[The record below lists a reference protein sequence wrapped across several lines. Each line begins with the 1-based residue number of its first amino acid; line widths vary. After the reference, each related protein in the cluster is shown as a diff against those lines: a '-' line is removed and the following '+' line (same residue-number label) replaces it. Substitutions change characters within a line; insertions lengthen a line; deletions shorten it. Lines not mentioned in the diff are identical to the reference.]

1 MAGSSSIGR
10 RIGKIIIWLLATV
23 VVLIVALAIFILT
36 FDWNR
41 ARPYVNDKV
50 SQAIGRPF
58 AINGDLKVG
67 WRHPADETGWR
78 GWVPWPRFS
87 AANIT
92 VANPDWT
99 KQPQFAT
106 LDEIDFEVKVLPL
119 LAHDI
124 VIPAI
129 NLVNP
134 SVDLERLVD
143 GRDNWTFK
151 LASSSGPSEWK
162 LDLHDIAFA
171 KGNIALSD
179 QQKKVDV
186 QMVIDTLGQP
196 IPIGEAM
203 KQQEAASRSASA
215 QAIGKAGASKL
226 TEQANAQ
233 AASEAAAAA
242 AAAASGA
249 SSTDI
254 NASGTTAAGGASGAP
269 MAGGS
274 HAASEASEAGE
285 ASGSVAAPGASGV
298 ASATGT
304 QRQMP
309 SYAIGWTVKGTY
321 NKTPVS
327 GSGKVGGVLALQD
340 ANRPFPVQA
349 DVKAGDLHVG
359 LVGTITDPAHLAA
372 VDLRL
377 WLQGNSMARLYSLTG
392 VTLPDTPPYA
402 TEGRLIGQFKSS
414 GNVFK
419 YENFTGRVGGSDLNG
434 SLTYTA
440 REPRPLLQGEMVSH
454 LLQFSDLA
462 PVIGADSNASK
473 AKRGDATTQPS
484 GRVLPVEEFR
494 TDRWKAIDADV
505 KFTGRR
511 IVKTTD
517 LPITDLYTHV
527 VLTDGVLSLEPL
539 KFGVA
544 GGSLASDIHLD
555 GSAVPLKGRFATS
568 ARHLKLKQLFPNF
581 KTMQNALGEIN
592 GDAALT
598 ATGNSPAALAAT
610 SNGEVKAL
618 ITEGTVSRLL
628 MEAAGLNVAN
638 VVYEKLFGNRDVKIN
653 CAAADFVATDGV
665 LESRVFA
672 LDTDDAVINID
683 GHVNLRDETMDLGV
697 HPHTKGFRVFSLRSP
712 LYVKGTFKDPHVGV
726 NAAALA
732 LRGGAAVGLGLI
744 NPFAALIPLL
754 APSNNKP
761 LPCAQLLSQVRQ
773 APAAP
778 PPGVKQQSKPPL
790 SLEGAPVNKSTKGAA
805 SSPAVDDK
813 KKPAVRS
820 PASARPNT
828 READGVHLACGLAQ
842 LELRRRPVD
851 DLFVA
856 DQRAARA
863 HADEAI
869 AE

>member
-1 MAGSSSIGR
+1 MAVSSTTGR
-10 RIGKIIIWLLATV
+10 RIGKIIAWLLAIIV
-23 VVLIVALAIFILT
+23 ILIVALTIFILT

-41 ARPYVNDKV
+41 ARPYINDKV
-50 SQAIGRPF
+50 TQAIGRPF

-67 WRHPADETGWR
+67 WRHPVGETGWR

-92 VANPDWT
+92 VGNPDWT
-99 KQPQFAT
+99 KQPHFAT
-106 LDEIDFEVKVLPL
+106 LDEIDFQVKVLPL

-124 VIPAI
+124 VIPTI

-134 SVDLERLVD
+134 SVDLERVLD
-143 GRDNWTFK
+143 GRNNWTFK

-179 QQKKVDV
+179 QQKKVDL
-186 QMVIDTLGQP
+186 QMAIDTLGQP

-203 KQQEAASRSASA
+203 KQQEAASRSSSA
-215 QAIGKAGASKL
+215 QTIGKSGANKL
-226 TEQANAQ
+226 TQQANAQ
-233 AASEAAAAA
+233 AASEAAAAS

-254 NASGTTAAGGASGAP
+254 SASGTTAATGASGGLVAGGSKGASEAVAAGASGAVVASAP
-269 MAGGS
+269 GS
-274 HAASEASEAGE
+274 VSNASGASEAQAGAKQE
-285 ASGSVAAPGASGV
+285 IP
-298 ASATGT
+298 
-304 QRQMP
+304 P
-309 SYAIGWTVKGTY
+309 YAIGWTVKGTY

-402 TEGRLIGQFKSS
+402 TEGRLVGQFKST

-419 YENFTGRVGGSDLNG
+419 YENFTGRVGGSDING

-440 REPRPLLQGEMVSH
+440 REPRPLLQGELVSH

-473 AKRGDATTQPS
+473 AKRGDATAQPS
-484 GRVLPVEEFR
+484 NKVLPVEEFR

-511 IVKTTD
+511 IVKD
-517 LPITDLYTHV
+517 VNLPITDLYTHV
-527 VLTDGVLSLEPL
+527 VMTDGVLSLEPL

-544 GGSLASDIHLD
+544 GGTLASDIHLD
-555 GSAVPLKGRFATS
+555 GGATPLKGRFATS

-618 ITEGTVSRLL
+618 ITDGTVSRLL

-653 CAAADFVATDGV
+653 CAAADFVATNGV

-683 GHVNLRDETMDLGV
+683 GNVNLRDESMDLGV

-761 LPCAQLLSQVRQ
+761 LPCTQMLEQIRQ
-773 APAAP
+773 APTAP
-778 PPGVKQQSKPPL
+778 PPGVKQQPKSAI
-790 SLEGAPVNKSTKGAA
+790 SLDGAPVNKSSGGA
-805 SSPAVDDK
+805 SSPTTADK
-813 KKPAVRS
+813 KKPAVMS
-820 PASARPNT
+820 PASAAT
-828 READGVHLACGLAQ
+828 YKGS
-842 LELRRRPVD
+842 
-851 DLFVA
+851 
-856 DQRAARA
+856 
-863 HADEAI
+863 
-869 AE
+869 

>member
-1 MAGSSSIGR
+1 MAVSSTTGR
-10 RIGKIIIWLLATV
+10 RIGKIVAWLVAIIV
-23 VVLIVALAIFILT
+23 ILIVALTIFILT

-41 ARPYVNDKV
+41 ARPYINDKV
-50 SQAIGRPF
+50 TQAIGRPF

-67 WRHPADETGWR
+67 WRHPVGETGWR

-92 VANPDWT
+92 VGNPDWT

-106 LDEIDFEVKVLPL
+106 LDEIDFQVKVLPL
-119 LAHDI
+119 LTHDI

-134 SVDLERLVD
+134 SVDLERLLD
-143 GRDNWTFK
+143 GRNNWTFK

-179 QQKKVDV
+179 QQKKVDL
-186 QMVIDTLGQP
+186 QMVVDTLGQP

-215 QAIGKAGASKL
+215 EAIGKAGANKL
-226 TEQANAQ
+226 TAQANAQ
-233 AASEAAAAA
+233 AASEAAAAS

-249 SSTDI
+249 SATDI
-254 NASGTTAAGGASGAP
+254 TASGTTAATGASGTLVAGGSKGASPAVSAGASGA
-269 MAGGS
+269 
-274 HAASEASEAGE
+274 
-285 ASGSVAAPGASGV
+285 VV
-298 ASATGT
+298 ASATASAPASASGASGA
-304 QRQMP
+304 QAQAAAKREIP
-309 SYAIGWTVKGTY
+309 PYAIGWTVKGTY

-340 ANRPFPVQA
+340 TNRPFPVQA
-349 DVKAGDLHVG
+349 DVKAGDLHIG

-402 TEGRLIGQFKSS
+402 TEGRLVGQFKSS

-440 REPRPLLQGEMVSH
+440 REPRPLLQGELISH

-473 AKRGDATTQPS
+473 AKRGDAMAQPS
-484 GRVLPVEEFR
+484 NKALPVEEFR

-511 IVKTTD
+511 IVKD
-517 LPITDLYTHV
+517 VNLPITDLYTHIV
-527 VLTDGVLSLEPL
+527 MTDGVLSLEPL

-544 GGSLASDIHLD
+544 GGTLASDIHLD
-555 GSAVPLKGRFATS
+555 GSGTPLKGRFATS

-618 ITEGTVSRLL
+618 VTDGTVSRLL

-653 CAAADFVATDGV
+653 CAAADFVATNGV
-665 LESRVFA
+665 LDSRVFA
-672 LDTDDAVINID
+672 LDTDDAVINIE
-683 GHVNLRDETMDLGV
+683 GNVNMRDESMDLGV

-726 NAAALA
+726 DAAALA

-761 LPCAQLLSQVRQ
+761 LPCNQLLAQVRQ
-773 APAAP
+773 APTAP
-778 PPGVKQQSKPPL
+778 PPGVKQRPKASI
-790 SLEGAPVNKSTKGAA
+790 SLDGAPVNKSSGGASA
-805 SSPAVDDK
+805 PATPAAAD
-813 KKPAVRS
+813 KKPAVMS
-820 PASARPNT
+820 PASA
-828 READGVHLACGLAQ
+828 
-842 LELRRRPVD
+842 
-851 DLFVA
+851 
-856 DQRAARA
+856 AAYKGS
-863 HADEAI
+863 
-869 AE
+869 

>member
-1 MAGSSSIGR
+1 MAVSSTIGR
-10 RIGKIIIWLLATV
+10 RIGKIIAWLLAIIV
-23 VVLIVALAIFILT
+23 ILIVALTIFMLT

-41 ARPYVNDKV
+41 ARPYINDKV
-50 SQAIGRPF
+50 TQAIGRPF

-67 WRHPADETGWR
+67 WRHPVGETGWR

-92 VANPDWT
+92 VGNPDWT

-106 LDEIDFEVKVLPL
+106 LDEIDFQVKVLPL

-124 VIPAI
+124 VIPTI

-134 SVDLERLVD
+134 SVDLERVLD
-143 GRDNWTFK
+143 GRNNWTFK

-179 QQKKVDV
+179 QQKKVDL
-186 QMVIDTLGQP
+186 QMAIDTLGQP

-203 KQQEAASRSASA
+203 KQQEAASRSSSA
-215 QAIGKAGASKL
+215 QTIGKSGANKL
-226 TEQANAQ
+226 TQQANAQ
-233 AASEAAAAA
+233 AASEAAAAS

-254 NASGTTAAGGASGAP
+254 TASGTTAATGASGGLVAGGSKGASEAVAAGASGAVVTSAP
-269 MAGGS
+269 
-274 HAASEASEAGE
+274 ASAS
-285 ASGSVAAPGASGV
+285 GASG
-298 ASATGT
+298 AQAQAGAK
-304 QRQMP
+304 QDIP
-309 SYAIGWTVKGTY
+309 PYAIGWTVKGTY

-402 TEGRLIGQFKSS
+402 TEGRLVGQFKST
-414 GNVFK
+414 GNVFE
-419 YENFTGRVGGSDLNG
+419 YENFTGRVGGSDING

-440 REPRPLLQGEMVSH
+440 REPRPLLQGELVSH

-473 AKRGDATTQPS
+473 AKRGDATAQPS
-484 GRVLPVEEFR
+484 NKALPVEEFR

-511 IVKTTD
+511 IVKD
-517 LPITDLYTHV
+517 VNLPITDVYTHV
-527 VLTDGVLSLEPL
+527 VMTDGVLSLEPL

-544 GGSLASDIHLD
+544 GGTLASDIHLD
-555 GSAVPLKGRFATS
+555 GSATPLKGRFATS

-598 ATGNSPAALAAT
+598 ATGNSPAALAAS

-618 ITEGTVSRLL
+618 VTDGTVSRLL

-653 CAAADFVATDGV
+653 CAAADFVATNGV

-672 LDTDDAVINID
+672 LDTDDAVIDID
-683 GHVNLRDETMDLGV
+683 GNINLRDESMDLGV

-761 LPCAQLLSQVRQ
+761 LPCTQLLAQVRQ
-773 APAAP
+773 APTAP
-778 PPGVKQQSKPPL
+778 PPGTKQQPKSAI
-790 SLEGAPVNKSTKGAA
+790 SLDGAPVNKSSGGA
-805 SSPAVDDK
+805 SSPATTDRK
-813 KKPAVRS
+813 KSAVTS
-820 PASARPNT
+820 PASA
-828 READGVHLACGLAQ
+828 
-842 LELRRRPVD
+842 
-851 DLFVA
+851 
-856 DQRAARA
+856 
-863 HADEAI
+863 
-869 AE
+869 AEYKGS

>member
-1 MAGSSSIGR
+1 MAVSSTIGR
-10 RIGKIIIWLLATV
+10 RIGKIIAWLLAIIV
-23 VVLIVALAIFILT
+23 ILIVALAIFILT

-41 ARPYVNDKV
+41 ARPYIDDKV
-50 SQAIGRPF
+50 TQAIGRPF

-67 WRHPADETGWR
+67 WQHPVGETGWR

-92 VANPDWT
+92 VGNPDWA
-99 KQPQFAT
+99 KQPHFAT
-106 LDEIDFEVKVLPL
+106 LDEIDFQVKVLPL

-134 SVDLERLVD
+134 SVDLERLLD

-179 QQKKVDV
+179 QQQKVEM
-186 QMVIDTLGQP
+186 QMAIDTLGQP
-196 IPIGEAM
+196 IPIGEVM
-203 KQQEAASRSASA
+203 KQQETASRSASA
-215 QAIGKAGASKL
+215 EAVGKAGASKL
-226 TEQANAQ
+226 TAQANAQ
-233 AASEAAAAA
+233 AASEAAAAS

-254 NASGTTAAGGASGAP
+254 NASGATAATGASGALIAGGASEGAS
-269 MAGGS
+269 G
-274 HAASEASEAGE
+274 AAVASAPNASEAG
-285 ASGSVAAPGASGV
+285 A
-298 ASATGT
+298 ATGAKPT
-304 QRQMP
+304 IP
-309 SYAIGWTVKGTY
+309 PYAIGWTAKGTY

-349 DVKAGDLHVG
+349 DVKAGDLRVG

-377 WLQGNSMARLYSLTG
+377 WLQGNSLARLYSLTG

-402 TEGRLIGQFKSS
+402 TEGRLVGQFKP
-414 GNVFK
+414 GANVFK

-440 REPRPLLQGEMVSH
+440 REPRPLLQGELVSH
-454 LLQFSDLA
+454 LLQFADLA
-462 PVIGADSNASK
+462 PVIGADSKASK
-473 AKRGDATTQPS
+473 AKRGDATAQPANK
-484 GRVLPVEEFR
+484 VLPVEEFR

-511 IVKTTD
+511 IVKD
-517 LPITDLYTHV
+517 ANLPITDLYTHV
-527 VLTDGVLSLEPL
+527 VMTDGVLSLEPL

-544 GGSLASDIHLD
+544 GGSLSSDIHLD
-555 GSAVPLKGRFATS
+555 GSTTPLKGRFATS
-568 ARHLKLKQLFPNF
+568 ARHLKLKQLFPDF

-618 ITEGTVSRLL
+618 ITDGTVSRLL

-653 CAAADFVATDGV
+653 CAAADFVATNGV
-665 LESRVFA
+665 LDSRVFA

-683 GHVNLRDETMDLGV
+683 GNVNLRDESMDLGV

-726 NAAALA
+726 NATALA
-732 LRGGAAVGLGLI
+732 LRGGAVIGLGLI

-761 LPCAQLLSQVRQ
+761 LPCGELLAQVRQ
-773 APAAP
+773 APTAP
-778 PPGVKQQSKPPL
+778 APGMKQAPKPAI
-790 SLEGAPVNKSTKGAA
+790 SLDGAPVNKSSAGA
-805 SSPAVDDK
+805 SSPAAGDR
-813 KKPAVRS
+813 KPAVTS
-820 PASARPNT
+820 PPT
-828 READGVHLACGLAQ
+828 G
-842 LELRRRPVD
+842 
-851 DLFVA
+851 
-856 DQRAARA
+856 
-863 HADEAI
+863 
-869 AE
+869 AEYKGS

>member
-1 MAGSSSIGR
+1 MAVSSTIGR
-10 RIGKIIIWLLATV
+10 RIGKITAWLLAIIV
-23 VVLIVALAIFILT
+23 MLIVALAIFIMT

-41 ARPYVNDKV
+41 ARPYINDKV
-50 SQAIGRPF
+50 TQAIGRPF

-67 WRHPADETGWR
+67 WRHPVGETGWR

-92 VANPDWT
+92 VGNPDWT

-106 LDEIDFEVKVLPL
+106 LDEIDFQVKVLPL

-124 VIPAI
+124 VIPTI

-134 SVDLERLVD
+134 SVDLERVLD
-143 GRDNWTFK
+143 GRNNWTFK

-179 QQKKVDV
+179 QQKKVDF
-186 QMVIDTLGQP
+186 QMAIDTLGQP

-203 KQQEAASRSASA
+203 KQQEAASRSSSA
-215 QAIGKAGASKL
+215 QTIGKSGANKL
-226 TEQANAQ
+226 TQQANAQ
-233 AASEAAAAA
+233 AASEAAAAS

-254 NASGTTAAGGASGAP
+254 TASGTTAATGASGGLVAGGSKGASEAVAAGASGAVV
-269 MAGGS
+269 
-274 HAASEASEAGE
+274 ASAPAS
-285 ASGSVAAPGASGV
+285 ASGASG
-298 ASATGT
+298 AQAQGGAK
-304 QRQMP
+304 QEIP
-309 SYAIGWTVKGTY
+309 PYAIGWTVKGTY

-402 TEGRLIGQFKSS
+402 TEGRLVGQFKST

-419 YENFTGRVGGSDLNG
+419 YENFTGRVGGSDING

-440 REPRPLLQGEMVSH
+440 REPRPLLQGELVSR

-473 AKRGDATTQPS
+473 AKRGDATAQPS
-484 GRVLPVEEFR
+484 SKALPVEEFR

-511 IVKTTD
+511 IVKD
-517 LPITDLYTHV
+517 VNLPITDLYTHV
-527 VLTDGVLSLEPL
+527 VMTDGVLSLEPL

-544 GGSLASDIHLD
+544 GGTLASDIHLD
-555 GSAVPLKGRFATS
+555 GSATPLKGRFATS

-598 ATGNSPAALAAT
+598 ATGNSPAALAAS

-618 ITEGTVSRLL
+618 VTDGTVSRLL

-653 CAAADFVATDGV
+653 CAAADFVATNGV

-672 LDTDDAVINID
+672 LDTDDAVIDID
-683 GHVNLRDETMDLGV
+683 GNVNMRDESMDLGV

-761 LPCAQLLSQVRQ
+761 LPCTQLLAQVRQ
-773 APAAP
+773 APTAP
-778 PPGVKQQSKPPL
+778 PPGTKQQPKSAI
-790 SLEGAPVNKSTKGAA
+790 SLDGAPVNKSSGGA
-805 SSPAVDDK
+805 SSPAATDR
-813 KKPAVRS
+813 KKPAVMS
-820 PASARPNT
+820 PASA
-828 READGVHLACGLAQ
+828 
-842 LELRRRPVD
+842 
-851 DLFVA
+851 
-856 DQRAARA
+856 
-863 HADEAI
+863 
-869 AE
+869 AEYKGS

>member
-1 MAGSSSIGR
+1 MARSSTMGR
-10 RIGKIIIWLLATV
+10 RIGKIVAW
-23 VVLIVALAIFILT
+23 IVAIIVILVVALTVFILT

-50 SQAIGRPF
+50 TQAIGRQF
-58 AINGDLKVG
+58 TINGDLKVG
-67 WRHPADETGWR
+67 FRHPAGEIGWKS
-78 GWVPWPRFS
+78 WVPWPRFS

-92 VANPDWT
+92 IANPDWA
-99 KQPQFAT
+99 KRPQFAT
-106 LDEIDFEVKVLPL
+106 LDEIDFQVKVLPL
-119 LAHDI
+119 IAHNI

-134 SVDLERLVD
+134 SVDLERMLD
-143 GRDNWTFK
+143 GRNNWTFQ
-151 LASSSGPSEWK
+151 LPSSKTPSQWK
-162 LDLHDIAFA
+162 LQLHDIVFA

-179 QQKKVDV
+179 EQKKVDV
-186 QMVIDTLGQP
+186 QMVVDTLGKP

-203 KQQEAASRSASA
+203 KQQEEASRKASAEAVGKEGAKKLSA
-215 QAIGKAGASKL
+215 QAD
-226 TEQANAQ
+226 AQ
-233 AASEAAAAA
+233 AASAASAAS

-249 SSTDI
+249 SATDI
-254 NASGTTAAGGASGAP
+254 HASGTTAATGAAGGLTAGGSKGASGAASTAV
-269 MAGGS
+269 AGAAAGS
-274 HAASEASEAGE
+274 
-285 ASGSVAAPGASGV
+285 GASGAQV
-298 ASATGT
+298 PAASSASGASAESTNAARGA
-304 QRQMP
+304 QREVP
-309 SYAIGWTVKGTY
+309 PYAIGWTLKGTY

-359 LVGTITDPAHLAA
+359 LVGTITDPAHLSA
-372 VDLRL
+372 VDMRL
-377 WLQGNSMARLYSLTG
+377 WVQGSSMAKLYSLTG

-402 TEGRLIGQFKSS
+402 TEGRLVGQFKNT

-440 REPRPLLQGEMVSH
+440 RRPRPLLQGELVSH

-473 AKRGDATTQPS
+473 AKRGDAARQPS
-484 GRVLPVEEFR
+484 DKVLPVEEFR

-511 IVKTTD
+511 IVKNAD

-527 VLTDGVLSLEPL
+527 VMTDGVLSLEPL

-544 GGSLASDIHLD
+544 GGTLASNIHLD
-555 GSAVPLKGRFATS
+555 GSSAPLKGRFATS

-618 ITEGTVSRLL
+618 VTEGTVSRLL

-653 CAAADFVATDGV
+653 CAAADFVATNGV
-665 LESRVFA
+665 LDSRVFA
-672 LDTDDAVINID
+672 LDTDDAVIDID
-683 GHVNLRDETMDLGV
+683 GNVNLRDETMDLGV

-712 LYVKGTFKDPHVGV
+712 LYAKGTFKDPHVGV
-726 NAAALA
+726 NVGALA

-744 NPFAALIPLL
+744 NPFAALLPLL

-761 LPCAQLLSQVRQ
+761 LPCTQLLSQVRQ
-773 APAAP
+773 APTAP
-778 PPGVKQQSKPPL
+778 PPGTKQKPKPAI
-790 SLEGAPVNKSTKGAA
+790 SLEGVPVNKRSSSAA
-805 SSPAVDDK
+805 SDASAASAPAPTGR
-813 KKPAVRS
+813 KPATVS
-820 PASARPNT
+820 PASA
-828 READGVHLACGLAQ
+828 
-842 LELRRRPVD
+842 
-851 DLFVA
+851 
-856 DQRAARA
+856 
-863 HADEAI
+863 
-869 AE
+869 AEYKGS

>member
-1 MAGSSSIGR
+1 MAVSSTIGR
-10 RIGKIIIWLLATV
+10 RIGKIIAWLLAIIV
-23 VVLIVALAIFILT
+23 ILIVALAIFILT

-41 ARPYVNDKV
+41 ARPYINDKV
-50 SQAIGRPF
+50 TQAIGRPF

-67 WRHPADETGWR
+67 WRHPVGETGWR

-92 VANPDWT
+92 VGNPDWT
-99 KQPQFAT
+99 RQPQFAT
-106 LDEIDFEVKVLPL
+106 LDEIDFQVKVLPL

-134 SVDLERLVD
+134 SVDLERLLD
-143 GRDNWTFK
+143 GRNNWTFK

-179 QQKKVDV
+179 QQKKVDL
-186 QMVIDTLGQP
+186 QMVVDTLGQP

-215 QAIGKAGASKL
+215 EAIGKSGANKL
-226 TEQANAQ
+226 TAQANAQ
-233 AASEAAAAA
+233 AASEAAAAS

-249 SSTDI
+249 SATDI
-254 NASGTTAAGGASGAP
+254 TASGTTAATGASGA
-269 MAGGS
+269 MVAGGS
-274 HAASEASEAGE
+274 KGASAAVGAGASNAVV
-285 ASGSVAAPGASGV
+285 ASAPATGVSGASGTSG
-298 ASATGT
+298 ASSAEA
-304 QRQMP
+304 QAAAKREIP
-309 SYAIGWTVKGTY
+309 PYAIGWTVKGTY

-402 TEGRLIGQFKSS
+402 TEGRFVGQFKSS
-414 GNVFK
+414 GSVFK

-440 REPRPLLQGEMVSH
+440 REPRPLLQGELVSH

-473 AKRGDATTQPS
+473 AKRGDATAQPS
-484 GRVLPVEEFR
+484 HKALPVEEFR

-511 IVKTTD
+511 IVKD
-517 LPITDLYTHV
+517 VNLPITDLYTHIV
-527 VLTDGVLSLEPL
+527 MTDGVLSLEPL

-544 GGSLASDIHLD
+544 GGTLASDIHLD
-555 GSAVPLKGRFATS
+555 GSATPLKGRFATS

-618 ITEGTVSRLL
+618 VTDGTVSRLL

-653 CAAADFVATDGV
+653 CAAADFVATNGV
-665 LESRVFA
+665 LDSRVFA
-672 LDTDDAVINID
+672 LDTDDAVIDID
-683 GHVNLRDETMDLGV
+683 GNVNLRDESMDLGV

-761 LPCAQLLSQVRQ
+761 LPCNQLLAQVRQ
-773 APAAP
+773 APTAP
-778 PPGVKQQSKPPL
+778 PPGVKQQPKAAI
-790 SLEGAPVNKSTKGAA
+790 SLDGAPVNKSSGGA
-805 SSPAVDDK
+805 SSPAAAD
-813 KKPAVRS
+813 KKPAVMS
-820 PASARPNT
+820 PASA
-828 READGVHLACGLAQ
+828 
-842 LELRRRPVD
+842 
-851 DLFVA
+851 
-856 DQRAARA
+856 AAYKGS
-863 HADEAI
+863 
-869 AE
+869 

>member
-1 MAGSSSIGR
+1 MAVSSTIGR
-10 RIGKIIIWLLATV
+10 RIGKIIAWLVAIIV
-23 VVLIVALAIFILT
+23 ILIVALAIFILT

-41 ARPYVNDKV
+41 ARPYIDDKV
-50 SQAIGRPF
+50 TQAIGRPF

-67 WRHPADETGWR
+67 WRHPVGETGWR

-92 VANPDWT
+92 VGNPAWA
-99 KQPQFAT
+99 KQPHFAT
-106 LDEIDFEVKVLPL
+106 LDEIDFQVKVLPL

-134 SVDLERLVD
+134 SVDLERLLD

-151 LASSSGPSEWK
+151 LASSGGPSEWK

-179 QQKKVDV
+179 QQKKVEM
-186 QMVIDTLGQP
+186 QMAIDTLGQP

-215 QAIGKAGASKL
+215 EAVGKAGASKL
-226 TEQANAQ
+226 TAQANAQ
-233 AASEAAAAA
+233 AASEAAAAS

-249 SSTDI
+249 SSTEI
-254 NASGTTAAGGASGAP
+254 AASGVTAANGASGALI
-269 MAGGS
+269 AGGS
-274 HAASEASEAGE
+274 KGSKGANSANGASE
-285 ASGSVAAPGASGV
+285 GASGAAA
-298 ASATGT
+298 ASVSSAREAGT
-304 QRQMP
+304 P
-309 SYAIGWTVKGTY
+309 NGAGPAIPLYAIGWTVKGTY
-321 NKTPVS
+321 NRTPVS

-340 ANRPFPVQA
+340 VNRPFPVQA
-349 DVKAGDLHVG
+349 DVKAGDLRVG

-377 WLQGNSMARLYSLTG
+377 WLQGNSLSRLYALTG

-402 TEGRLIGQFKSS
+402 TEGRLVGQFKSG

-440 REPRPLLQGEMVSH
+440 REPRPLLQGELVSN
-454 LLQFSDLA
+454 LLQFADLA

-473 AKRGDATTQPS
+473 ARRGDATAQP
-484 GRVLPVEEFR
+484 GNKALPVEEFR

-505 KFTGRR
+505 TFTGRR
-511 IVKTTD
+511 IVKEAN

-527 VLTDGVLSLEPL
+527 VMTGGVLSLEPL

-544 GGSLASDIHLD
+544 GGSLESDIHLD
-555 GSAVPLKGRFATS
+555 GSTTPLKGRFATS
-568 ARHLKLKQLFPNF
+568 ARHLKLKELFPNF

-618 ITEGTVSRLL
+618 ITDGTVSRLL

-653 CAAADFVATDGV
+653 CAAADFVATNGV
-665 LESRVFA
+665 LDSRVFA
-672 LDTDDAVINID
+672 LDTDDAVIDID
-683 GHVNLRDETMDLGV
+683 GNVNLRDESMDLGV

-732 LRGGAAVGLGLI
+732 LRGGAVIGLGLI

-761 LPCAQLLSQVRQ
+761 LPCGQLLSQIRQ
-773 APAAP
+773 APTAP
-778 PPGVKQQSKPPL
+778 PPGMKQPPKPAI
-790 SLEGAPVNKSTKGAA
+790 SLDGAPVNKSSTGA
-805 SSPAVDDK
+805 SSPATAK
-813 KKPAVRS
+813 KNPAAMS
-820 PASARPNT
+820 PATAVEYKGN
-828 READGVHLACGLAQ
+828 
-842 LELRRRPVD
+842 
-851 DLFVA
+851 
-856 DQRAARA
+856 
-863 HADEAI
+863 
-869 AE
+869 

>member
-1 MAGSSSIGR
+1 MAGSSTVGR
-10 RIGKIIIWLLATV
+10 RVGKIIAWILAV
-23 VVLIVALAIFILT
+23 IVILIAALVIFILT

-41 ARPYVNDKV
+41 ARPYIDDKV
-50 SQAIGRPF
+50 TQAIGRPF

-67 WRHPADETGWR
+67 WRHPVGETGWR
-78 GWVPWPRFS
+78 AWVPWPRFS

-92 VANPDWT
+92 IGNPDWT

-106 LDEIDFEVKVLPL
+106 LDEIDFQVKVLPL

-124 VIPAI
+124 VIPSI

-134 SVDLERLVD
+134 SVDLERVLD
-143 GRDNWTFK
+143 GRNNWTFK

-179 QQKKVDV
+179 QQKKVDL
-186 QMVIDTLGQP
+186 QMAIDTLGQP

-203 KQQEAASRSASA
+203 KQQEEASRKSSAE
-215 QAIGKAGASKL
+215 AIGRSGASKL
-226 TEQANAQ
+226 TAQANAQ
-233 AASEAAAAA
+233 AASEAAAAS

-249 SSTDI
+249 SATDI
-254 NASGTTAAGGASGAP
+254 NASGVTPATGASGALVAGGASEGASVATSVSGAA
-269 MAGGS
+269 AG
-274 HAASEASEAGE
+274 SEAN
-285 ASGSVAAPGASGV
+285 ASTAAKREIP
-298 ASATGT
+298 
-304 QRQMP
+304 P
-309 SYAIGWTVKGTY
+309 YAIGWTIKGTY

-340 ANRPFPVQA
+340 ADRPFPVQA

-402 TEGRLIGQFKSS
+402 TEGRLVGQFKST

-440 REPRPLLQGEMVSH
+440 REPRPLLQGELVSH

-473 AKRGDATTQPS
+473 AKRGDATAQPS
-484 GRVLPVEEFR
+484 SKVLPVEEFR

-511 IVKTTD
+511 IVKNAD
-517 LPITDLYTHV
+517 LPITDLYAHV
-527 VLTDGVLSLEPL
+527 VMQDGVLSLEPL

-555 GSAVPLKGRFATS
+555 GSTTPLKGRFATS

-618 ITEGTVSRLL
+618 VTDGTVSRLI

-653 CAAADFVATDGV
+653 CAAADFVATNGV
-665 LESRVFA
+665 LDSRVFA

-683 GHVNLRDETMDLGV
+683 GNVNLRDETMDLGV

-761 LPCAQLLSQVRQ
+761 LPCAQLLAQVRQ
-773 APAAP
+773 APTAP
-778 PPGVKQQSKPPL
+778 PPGVKQQPKAAI
-790 SLEGAPVNKSTKGAA
+790 SLDGAPVNKSSAGAA
-805 SSPAVDDK
+805 SPAAAPASNR
-813 KKPAVRS
+813 KPTTMS
-820 PASARPNT
+820 PASA
-828 READGVHLACGLAQ
+828 
-842 LELRRRPVD
+842 
-851 DLFVA
+851 
-856 DQRAARA
+856 
-863 HADEAI
+863 
-869 AE
+869 AEYKGS

>member
-1 MAGSSSIGR
+1 MAVSSTIGR
-10 RIGKIIIWLLATV
+10 RIGKIIAWLLATI
-23 VVLIVALAIFILT
+23 VVLIIALAIFILT

-50 SQAIGRPF
+50 TQAIGRPF

-67 WRHPADETGWR
+67 WRHPVGETGWR

-92 VANPDWT
+92 VGNPDWT
-99 KQPQFAT
+99 KQPHFAT
-106 LDEIDFEVKVLPL
+106 LDEIDFQVKVLPL

-134 SVDLERLVD
+134 SVDLERLID
-143 GRDNWTFK
+143 GRNNWTFK
-151 LASSSGPSEWK
+151 LPASSGPSEWT

-203 KQQEAASRSASA
+203 KQQEAASRSESA

-226 TEQANAQ
+226 TAQANAQ
-233 AASEAAAAA
+233 AASEAAAAS

-249 SSTDI
+249 SATDI
-254 NASGTTAAGGASGAP
+254 NASGVTAATGASGAL

-274 HAASEASEAGE
+274 RAASEGAGGVSS
-285 ASGSVAAPGASGV
+285 ASGAAAASGASGTIT
-298 ASATGT
+298 ADGSK
-304 QRQMP
+304 RQKEIP
-309 SYAIGWTVKGTY
+309 PYAIGWTIKGTY

-340 ANRPFPVQA
+340 TNRPFPIQA

-440 REPRPLLQGEMVSH
+440 REPRPLLQGELVSH

-473 AKRGDATTQPS
+473 AKRGDATAQPS

-511 IVKTTD
+511 IVKNTD

-527 VLTDGVLSLEPL
+527 VMTDGVLSLEPL

-544 GGSLASDIHLD
+544 GGSLASNIRLD
-555 GSAVPLKGRFATS
+555 GSATPLKGRFSTS

-618 ITEGTVSRLL
+618 VTDGTVSRLL

-665 LESRVFA
+665 LESRIFA

-683 GHVNLRDETMDLGV
+683 GTVNLRDETLDLGV

-726 NAAALA
+726 NVAALA

-773 APAAP
+773 APTAP
-778 PPGVKQQSKPPL
+778 PPGVKQKPKGAL
-790 SLEGAPVNKSTKGAA
+790 SLDGAPVNKPAGGA
-805 SSPAVDDK
+805 SSPAAVNR
-813 KKPAVRS
+813 KPAVMS
-820 PASARPNT
+820 PASA
-828 READGVHLACGLAQ
+828 
-842 LELRRRPVD
+842 
-851 DLFVA
+851 
-856 DQRAARA
+856 
-863 HADEAI
+863 
-869 AE
+869 AEYKGS

>member
-1 MAGSSSIGR
+1 MAVSSTIGR
-10 RIGKIIIWLLATV
+10 RIGKIIAWLLAIIV
-23 VVLIVALAIFILT
+23 MLIVALAIFIMT

-41 ARPYVNDKV
+41 ARPYINDKV
-50 SQAIGRPF
+50 TQAIGRPF

-67 WRHPADETGWR
+67 WRHPVGETGWR

-92 VANPDWT
+92 VGNPDWT

-106 LDEIDFEVKVLPL
+106 LDEIDFQVKVLPL

-124 VIPAI
+124 VIPTI

-134 SVDLERLVD
+134 SVDLERVLD
-143 GRDNWTFK
+143 GRNNWTFK

-179 QQKKVDV
+179 QQKKVDF
-186 QMVIDTLGQP
+186 QMAIDTLGQP

-203 KQQEAASRSASA
+203 KQQEAASRSSSA
-215 QAIGKAGASKL
+215 QTIGKSGANKL
-226 TEQANAQ
+226 TQQANAQ
-233 AASEAAAAA
+233 AASEAAAAS

-254 NASGTTAAGGASGAP
+254 TASGTTAATGASGGLVAGGSKGASEAVAAGASGAVV
-269 MAGGS
+269 
-274 HAASEASEAGE
+274 ASAPAS
-285 ASGSVAAPGASGV
+285 ASGASG
-298 ASATGT
+298 AQAQGGAK
-304 QRQMP
+304 QEIP
-309 SYAIGWTVKGTY
+309 PYAIGWTVKGTY
-321 NKTPVS
+321 KKTPVS

-402 TEGRLIGQFKSS
+402 TEGRLVGQFKST

-419 YENFTGRVGGSDLNG
+419 YENFTGRVGGSDING

-440 REPRPLLQGEMVSH
+440 REPRPLLQGELVSR

-473 AKRGDATTQPS
+473 AKRGDATAQPS
-484 GRVLPVEEFR
+484 SKALPVEEFR

-511 IVKTTD
+511 IVKD
-517 LPITDLYTHV
+517 VNLPITDLYTHV
-527 VLTDGVLSLEPL
+527 VMTDGVLSLEPL

-544 GGSLASDIHLD
+544 GGTLASDIHLD
-555 GSAVPLKGRFATS
+555 GSATPLKGRFATS

-598 ATGNSPAALAAT
+598 ATGNSPAALAAS

-618 ITEGTVSRLL
+618 VTDGTVSRLL

-653 CAAADFVATDGV
+653 CAAADFVATNGV

-672 LDTDDAVINID
+672 LDTDDAVIDID
-683 GHVNLRDETMDLGV
+683 GNVNMRDESMDLGV

-761 LPCAQLLSQVRQ
+761 LPCTQLLAQIRQ
-773 APAAP
+773 APTAP
-778 PPGVKQQSKPPL
+778 PPGTKQQPKSAI
-790 SLEGAPVNKSTKGAA
+790 SLDGAPVNKSSGGA
-805 SSPAVDDK
+805 SSPAATDR
-813 KKPAVRS
+813 KKPAVMS
-820 PASARPNT
+820 PASA
-828 READGVHLACGLAQ
+828 
-842 LELRRRPVD
+842 
-851 DLFVA
+851 
-856 DQRAARA
+856 
-863 HADEAI
+863 
-869 AE
+869 AEYKGS

>member
-1 MAGSSSIGR
+1 MSGSSSTGR
-10 RIGKIIIWLLATV
+10 RVGKIFAWLLAALV
-23 VVLIVALAIFILT
+23 ILIVALVIFILT

-41 ARPYVNDKV
+41 ARPYIDDKV

-67 WRHPADETGWR
+67 WRHPVGETGWR

-92 VANPDWT
+92 IGNPDWT

-106 LDEIDFEVKVLPL
+106 LDEIDFEVEVLPL

-134 SVDLERLVD
+134 SVDLERLLD
-143 GRDNWTFK
+143 GRNNWTFK
-151 LASSSGPSEWK
+151 LPSSSGPSEWK

-171 KGNIALSD
+171 KSNIALAD
-179 QQKKVDV
+179 QQKKIEV
-186 QMVIDTLGQP
+186 QMVVDTLGQP
-196 IPIGEAM
+196 IPIGDALR
-203 KQQEAASRSASA
+203 QQEAASRSASA
-215 QAIGKAGASKL
+215 QAVGRAGASEL
-226 TEQANAQ
+226 AAQAEAQ
-233 AASEAAAAA
+233 AASEAKAASAAAA
-242 AAAASGA
+242 YEAAVQASGA
-249 SSTDI
+249 SGASVTSGVAASSGALATSGAAAPAEAI
-254 NASGTTAAGGASGAP
+254 SGSAGSAAAVSGASGT
-269 MAGGS
+269 
-274 HAASEASEAGE
+274 
-285 ASGSVAAPGASGV
+285 APGARRP
-298 ASATGT
+298 T
-304 QRQMP
+304 P
-309 SYAIGWTVKGTY
+309 LYAIGWTVKGTY
-321 NKTPVS
+321 NRTPVS
-327 GSGKVGGVLALQD
+327 GSGKFGGVLALQD

-349 DVKAGDLHVG
+349 DVKAGDLHIAF
-359 LVGTITDPAHLAA
+359 VGTITDPAHLAA
-372 VDLRL
+372 LDLRL

-392 VTLPDTPPYA
+392 VTLPETPPYA
-402 TEGRLIGQFKSS
+402 TEGRLIGQFKSG
-414 GNVFK
+414 GNVFT

-440 REPRPLLQGEMVSH
+440 RQPRPLLAGELESY

-473 AKRGDATTQPS
+473 ARRGDAARQP
-484 GRVLPVEEFR
+484 GNRALPVEEFR
-494 TDRWKAIDADV
+494 TERWKAIDADV

-511 IVKTTD
+511 IIKNSN

-527 VLTDGVLSLEPL
+527 VMTDGVLSLVPL

-555 GSAVPLKGRFATS
+555 GSAAPLKGRFAMS
-568 ARHLKLKQLFPNF
+568 ARHVKLKQLFPSF

-592 GDAALT
+592 GDASLS

-610 SNGEVKAL
+610 SNGELKAL
-618 ITEGTVSRLL
+618 VTDGTVSRLL

-638 VVYEKLFGNRDVKIN
+638 VVYEKLFGTSDVKIN

-665 LESRVFA
+665 LEARVFA
-672 LDTDDAVINID
+672 LDTGDAVINID

-761 LPCAQLLSQVRQ
+761 LPCAQLLAQVRQ
-773 APAAP
+773 MPTAP
-778 PPGVKQQSKPPL
+778 PPGVRQQPKAAM
-790 SLEGAPVNKSTKGAA
+790 SLEGAPVNKS
-805 SSPAVDDK
+805 
-813 KKPAVRS
+813 R
-820 PASARPNT
+820 
-828 READGVHLACGLAQ
+828 
-842 LELRRRPVD
+842 
-851 DLFVA
+851 
-856 DQRAARA
+856 
-863 HADEAI
+863 
-869 AE
+869 